1 MLFSKELEPI
11 IKNMPECIL
20 VEMDY
25 YVRGIFDLAFEEKDK
40 STLESTIQDN
50 LYLYSSFR
58 LKRFDIDERL
68 NLDLYAPYAKEA
80 LNAISGRNI
89 EDMNELKYVVVKYVW
104 DCILDQIFLH
114 YFVLYTLIP
123 VDLYFIESNLG
134 KRINELVAL
143 ALEEKRKGNF
153 NRGFYE

>member
-1 MLFSKELEPI
+1 MIFKKELEPI
-11 IKNMPECIL
+11 IKNIPECIL

-25 YVRGIFDLAFEEKDK
+25 YVRGLLDLAFEEKDK

-58 LKRFDIDERL
+58 LKRFNIDERL
-68 NLDLYAPYAKEA
+68 NLDLYAPYIKEA
-80 LNAISGRNI
+80 LNANSKNI
-89 EDMNELKYVVVKYVW
+89 ENMNELKETVVKYVW
-104 DCILDQIFLH
+104 DCILDQIFHH

-134 KRINELVAL
+134 KRIDEIVTL

-153 NRGFYE
+153 NKGFYE